1 MYIPCRFP
9 KWENQQITW
18 SKTRL
23 PSRLFDPS
31 EGRANVPWQLQAQQG
46 SQQSL
51 WIYNQSGIHY
61 IYIYHFVISIFIDEI
76 PIILVYIPI
85 KYKFIS
91 PLSQV
96 LEG

>member
-9 KWENQQITW
+9 KWENQQITFRGCAETSHQAPKEEPTFHGSSRR
-18 SKTRL
+18 SKALSNLCEST
-23 PSRLFDPS
+23 
-31 EGRANVPWQLQAQQG
+31 
-46 SQQSL
+46 
-51 WIYNQSGIHY
+51 INQVST
-61 IYIYHFVISIFIDEI
+61 IYINHFVISIFIDEI